1 MATGNRGQTTV
12 LRRMQG
18 ERGQTTVLRCMQRV
32 QRVRDVGNRGLS
44 PIIPKA
50 AKDLLQATGL
60 LAVARDGGAGAC
72 RE

>member
-1 MATGNRGQTTV
+1 MATGN
-12 LRRMQG
+12 
-18 ERGQTTVLRCMQRV
+18 RGQTTVLRCMQRV

-44 PIIPKA
+44 PIILVCPRLFPIIPKA